1 MELSIRTTDDITVV
15 AISGDLDA
23 ATAPLAQQQVL
34 PLATAGSRILLDLS
48 AVPYMSSAGLRMLL
62 STYRQLSANGGRIVL
77 VGVAEEI
84 QDTMSVTG
92 FINFFTILNTVDE
105 GIVALQA

>member
-1 MELSIRTTDDITVV
+1 MELSIRTTDDISIV
-15 AISGDLDA
+15 AIVGELDA

-34 PLATAGSRILLDLS
+34 PLATPGSRILLDLT

-62 STYRQLSANGGRIVL
+62 STYRQLTSNGGKIVL

-92 FINFFTILNTVDE
+92 FINFFTIHSTVDE
-105 GIVALQA
+105 GIAALQA